1 MKNKS
6 AILAVLI
13 LTGGV
18 LLSSARVA
26 AQGSQ
31 DAPPTLDPA
40 KKQQQQQPQQAKPSD
55 VTPLTLDSAA
65 PPVNAEEDAA
75 MKAFRDV
82 PATDVDKKDQA
93 GEAFLQKYPQSR
105 YRGDV
110 YSWLVRGYWSQGQVD
125 KLEVAGD
132 KELELN
138 PNDVQ
143 TLAIVGSVLPRAMNS
158 STPNPQ
164 QRLDKAEQYSKKA
177 LELMPTLP
185 KPPELSDESFM
196 KAKDQTSALAYSG
209 LGLVAFRR
217 KKFAEAIPNFEQA
230 VKLDPSPDPVNFY
243 LLGVASQQTAHYD
256 DAVAAFTK
264 CAAISGGMQGTCK
277 SSAEEAK
284 KLGATQL
291 SAPK

>member
-1 MKNKS
+1 MKKS
-6 AILAVLI
+6 TILIVMILLGTAVLG
-13 LTGGV
+13 T
-18 LLSSARVA
+18 ARLA
-26 AQGSQ
+26 AQ
-31 DAPPTLDPA
+31 DAPPTLNPE
-40 KKQQQQQPQQAKPSD
+40 KKQQAKPAD
-55 VTPLTLDSAA
+55 TTPLTLDSTA

-75 MKAFRDV
+75 MKAFRDL
-82 PATDVDKKDQA
+82 PLTDVDKKDQA
-93 GEAFLQKYPQSR
+93 GESFLQKYPQSR
-105 YRGDV
+105 YRTEV
-110 YSWLVRGYWSQGQVD
+110 YGWLVRGYWSQGQVD
-125 KLEVAGD
+125 KLEAAGD

-143 TLAIVGSVLPRAMNS
+143 TLAIIGSSLPRAMNA

-177 LELMPTLP
+177 LELLPTLP
-185 KPPELSDESFM
+185 KPSDLTDENFM

-217 KKFAEAIPNFEQA
+217 KKFAEAIPDFEQA
-230 VKLDPSPDPVNFY
+230 VKLDPTPDPVNFY
-243 LLGVASQQTAHYD
+243 LLGVSSQQTAHYD

-264 CAAISGGMQGTCK
+264 CATIPGGMQGTCK

-291 SAPK
+291 NAPK

>member
-1 MKNKS
+1 MKKS
-6 AILAVLI
+6 TILIAMILLGTAVLG
-13 LTGGV
+13 T
-18 LLSSARVA
+18 ARLA
-26 AQGSQ
+26 AQ
-31 DAPPTLDPA
+31 DAPPTLNPE
-40 KKQQQQQPQQAKPSD
+40 KKQQANPAD
-55 VTPLTLDSAA
+55 TTPLTLDSTA

-75 MKAFRDV
+75 MKAFRDL
-82 PATDVDKKDQA
+82 PLTDVDKKDQA
-93 GEAFLQKYPQSR
+93 GESFLQKYPQSR
-105 YRGDV
+105 YRTEV
-110 YSWLVRGYWSQGQVD
+110 YGWLVRGYWSQGQVD
-125 KLEVAGD
+125 KLEAAGD

-143 TLAIVGSVLPRAMNS
+143 TLAIIGSSLPRAMNA

-177 LELMPTLP
+177 LELLPTLP
-185 KPPELSDESFM
+185 KPSDLTDENFM

-217 KKFAEAIPNFEQA
+217 KKFAEAIPDFEQA
-230 VKLDPSPDPVNFY
+230 VKLDPTPDPVNFY
-243 LLGVASQQTAHYD
+243 LLGVSSQQTAHYD

-264 CAAISGGMQGTCK
+264 CATIPGGMQGTCK

-291 SAPK
+291 NAPK